1 MRLGP
6 IRRRAAA
13 TFFTLA
19 TLAAT
24 STAPLLGCGQAA
36 SESSESTASN
46 VDELTS
52 DGFTDED
59 FDGADLDGLGRDP
72 YAMIS
77 DEEVDELDAMPE
89 ELEDLQVAQLM
100 NASDPMDPD
109 VSPDENTADVAS
121 APVKSAKPPA
131 KPPIRCKKRIHVT
144 FAVYTYL
151 TDTMKSNGCW
161 TADRTTQDDDF
172 RECHSDG
179 DIKRAGGD
187 DFFYDDTNPFNS
199 LATERARVARCA
211 KGEKRGFEYLAFRDS
226 RWRIVRAPHVS
237 AYFAE
242 LYTSDAT
249 IDDLYYD
256 SGVFRGNAS
265 LKKNKRVAPML
276 NVAPYP
282 ARYSAGDIER
292 EILKV
297 CGHVKNHG
305 YIGLY
310 EWHFP
315 LKEGSSYMTTIERA
329 LNRCTRK

>member
-1 MRLGP
+1 MKLGP

-13 TFFTLA
+13 SLLTLA
-19 TLAAT
+19 MT
-24 STAPLLGCGQAA
+24 STAPLFGCGQAA
-36 SESSESTASN
+36 SEPTATN

-59 FDGADLDGLGRDP
+59 FDGADLDGLGKDP
-72 YAMIS
+72 YEMIS
-77 DEEVDELDAMPE
+77 DDAIETLDAMPE
-89 ELEDLQVAQLM
+89 EFDDAQVAQLM
-100 NASDPMDPD
+100 ETPDPMDPE
-109 VSPDENTADVAS
+109 VSPDENIADAAKGAS
-121 APVKSAKPPA
+121 AKNGGTTA

-144 FAVYTYL
+144 FAIYTYL
-151 TDTMKSNGCW
+151 TNNMKNNGCW
-161 TADRTTQDDDF
+161 TAERTTQDDNF

-187 DFFYDDTNPFNS
+187 DFFYDDTNPYNS

-256 SGVFRGNAS
+256 SGVFRSNAA
-265 LKKNKRVAPML
+265 LRKNKRVAPML

-282 ARYSAGDIER
+282 PRYSTSDIER

-315 LKEGSSYMTTIERA
+315 LSEGSTYMTTIERA

>member
-1 MRLGP
+1 MKLGH
-6 IRRRAAA
+6 IRQRTAASLVTIAAA
-13 TFFTLA
+13 TML
-19 TLAAT
+19 
-24 STAPLLGCGQAA
+24 PLLGCGEA
-36 SESSESTASN
+36 SPESTASN

-52 DGFTDED
+52 NGFTDED
-59 FDGADLDGLGRDP
+59 FDGADLDRLGPDP

-77 DEEVDELDAMPE
+77 DESVDALDELPE
-89 ELEDLQVAQLM
+89 EWDDAQTEQLM
-100 NASDPMDPD
+100 DEPDPMDLSATDTEIAKAHATEPTSKSGG
-109 VSPDENTADVAS
+109 VTA
-121 APVKSAKPPA
+121 P
-131 KPPIRCKKRIHVT
+131 PPIRCKKRIHAT
-144 FAVYTYL
+144 FAIYTYL
-151 TDTMKSNGCW
+151 ATNMTNNGCW
-161 TADRTTQDDDF
+161 TAERTTQDDDF

-179 DIKRAGGD
+179 DITRPNGD
-187 DFFYDDTNPFNS
+187 EFFYDDTNPFNTLS
-199 LATERARVARCA
+199 TERLRVQRCA

-226 RWRIVRAPHVS
+226 RWRIIRAPHVA

-242 LYTSDAT
+242 LYTSDKT

-256 SGVFRGNAS
+256 RGIFRGNDA
-265 LKKNKRVAPML
+265 LHEHKRVAPML

-282 ARYSAGDIER
+282 PKYSAREIEK

-315 LKEGSSYMTTIERA
+315 LTEGSKYMTAIERA

>member
-1 MRLGP
+1 MKLGL
-6 IRRRAAA
+6 IRHGAAA
-13 TFFTLA
+13 SLF

-24 STAPLLGCGQAA
+24 STVPLFGCGQSA
-36 SESSESTASN
+36 SSESTASN

-59 FDGADLDGLGRDP
+59 FDGADLDRLGPDP

-77 DEEVDELDAMPE
+77 DDAIDELDTLPDE
-89 ELEDLQVAQLM
+89 FDDAQAETLM
-100 NASDPMDPD
+100 DAPDPSD
-109 VSPDENTADVAS
+109 VSPIDEDIEI
-121 APVKSAKPPA
+121 AKPTNTPTGKNGGTTAPA
-131 KPPIRCKKRIHVT
+131 PIRCKKRIHAT
-144 FAVYTYL
+144 FAIYTYL
-151 TDTMKSNGCW
+151 SDNMKDNGCW
-161 TADRTTQDDDF
+161 TAERTTQDDDF

-179 DIKRAGGD
+179 DIKRANGD
-187 DFFYDDTNPFNS
+187 EFFYDDTNPYNALS
-199 LATERARVARCA
+199 TEKLRVERCA
-211 KGEKRGFEYLAFRDS
+211 KGERRGFEYLAFRDS
-226 RWRIVRAPHVS
+226 RWRIVRAPHVA

-242 LYTSDAT
+242 LYTSDET

-256 SGVFRGNAS
+256 RGVFRGNDA
-265 LKKNKRVAPML
+265 LRKNKRVAPML

-282 ARYSAGDIER
+282 PRYSTREIEK

-315 LKEGSSYMTTIERA
+315 LTEGSAYMTAIERA
-329 LNRCTRK
+329 LNRCTRR